1 MRNRTVASFAALSPF
16 ASRASCASLVVGL
29 CSLSACGGAEPAP
42 PATPAPATQ
51 PPAPAAPA
59 AVVHAVRHD
68 AIDRLAFNRLAVRLN
83 LPLYWASDTNKNGIV
98 EPNEVAALLFYPT

>member
-1 MRNRTVASFAALSPF
+1 
-16 ASRASCASLVVGL
+16 
-29 CSLSACGGAEPAP
+29 
-42 PATPAPATQ
+42 
-51 PPAPAAPA
+51 
-59 AVVHAVRHD
+59 VRHD